1 MIEAKVDK
9 CDVSIETNGKA
20 MDLVMESLELMA
32 AIYSN
37 IQQVNPV
44 AAMAFKKAVDAAFR
58 TGLVW
63 EMLPQDSD

>member
-9 CDVSIETNGKA
+9 GKVSIETDGKA
-20 MDLVMESLELMA
+20 MDLVMESLVLMS

-44 AAMAFKKAVDAAFR
+44 AAKAFKKAVDAAFR
-58 TGLVW
+58 LGIVW
-63 EMLPQDSD
+63 EMLPEDSD